1 MKVFILITGS
11 EFVNGLK
18 LEKNSLFI
26 AREAFER
33 GLEVNGIGIVGDDMY
48 QIQYFI
54 KMALDKS
61 DILIVSGG
69 LGGTQDDLTREA
81 IQEAIGVHL
90 IYDREWLES
99 IKKTLKDQGRALTDE
114 IKKMARLPYGS
125 KRIENPVGKAV
136 GFVKI
141 LDDVN
146 KAVVAV
152 PGVPSEMK
160 PMVKKAFEMLG
171 FKEKLKRSHIFRTF
185 GIQELE
191 IDEMLKDID
200 GVILN
205 SSPKGVDIFVTDRE
219 AFFLK
224 NKVDVIR
231 ERVGDYV
238 YTEEDIEMEEV
249 VGRLLK
255 EKGLTVSTAESST
268 GGLIVSRLVNI
279 PGSSS
284 YVMAGIVS
292 YSNEAKINILGV
304 SKESIKKFGAVSDQV
319 AREMAEGVR
328 RLTGTDIS
336 VSDTGI
342 AGPTGATE
350 DKPLGLHYIGY
361 CDGEKTEVHRIV
373 YKGERN
379 DVRLYVSQYALN
391 LIRINIGR

>member
-1 MKVFILITGS
+1 MRVFILITGS

-26 AREAFER
+26 AKESFER
-33 GLEVNGIGIVGDDMY
+33 GLKVNGIGIVGDDIY

-54 KMALDKS
+54 RMALDKS
-61 DILIVSGG
+61 DILIISGG

-90 IYDREWLES
+90 IYDKDWLEK
-99 IKKTLKDQGRALTDE
+99 IKETLKDQGRTLTEE
-114 IKKMARLPYGS
+114 IKKMARLPFGS

-141 LDDVN
+141 LNDVN

-160 PMVKKAFEMLG
+160 PMVIKAFEMLG

-191 IDEMLKDID
+191 IDEMLNDID

-205 SSPKGVDIFVTDRE
+205 SSPKGVDIFVTDKE

-224 NKVDVIR
+224 NKIDVIR
-231 ERVGDYV
+231 DRLKGFI

-249 VGRLLK
+249 VGRILK
-255 EKGLTVSTAESST
+255 EKKLTISTAESST
-268 GGLIVSRLVNI
+268 GGLIVSRLINI

-284 YVMAGIVS
+284 YVMSGIVS

-304 SKESIKKFGAVSDQV
+304 PKESIEKFGAVSELV
-319 AREMAEGVR
+319 AKHMAEGVR
-328 RLTGTDIS
+328 RITGTDIS

-342 AGPTGATE
+342 AGPTGETE
-350 DKPLGLHYIGY
+350 EKPLGLHYIGY
-361 CDGEKTEVHRIV
+361 CDGTKTEVHRIV

-379 DVRLYVSQYALN
+379 DVRLYVSQFALN
-391 LIRINIGR
+391 LIRINLSR